1 MNFNTLPDALTLKSV
16 IKEKDEGLNRRFM
29 TDAIQELLT
38 ERAAFFDQLLTEL
51 WRFYGLSDTTISLN
65 AVGGYGRAS
74 LHPGSDIDLAIIIDK
89 KINKQQQEA
98 LSEFLTKLWDL
109 GADIGHSVRTL
120 DEAKK
125 QAKHD
130 VTIATNLLDIR
141 NLAGPTHHAT
151 TIHDFMHSESI
162 WSHQRFF
169 EEKLAEQKARH
180 VKAKNTALFLEPNL
194 KNNPGG
200 MRDVQSILWVAQKFY
215 GLGYA
220 EVFNGTKLLLTDEKI
235 ELKEAFDF
243 VCRVRWALHTMAES
257 SVEQL
262 LFEYQADVA
271 KMLGFGDGENSQQAI
286 ERMMRQ
292 LFRAMTRIRELNQ
305 LILDT
310 LIIEHTPK
318 SLGDKVKQLD
328 SGFRRVGCLI
338 DVEDRNLFIEKKQ
351 VIRMFRLI
359 SDIDA
364 VTGITPK
371 TLRAL
376 RNVRRSLLG
385 ELQDYQGCRDEFI
398 ELLSK
403 TDGFE
408 QALGLMHRYGILSV
422 YFSHWQLIEG
432 QMQFDMHNAYTV
444 DEHAFKALAYLGA
457 FEKYHEHDSLPVKAY
472 QRLPDKL
479 PLRLAT
485 LCHHLSGRQTDE
497 DHELSAMQAKEFAT
511 FHQLDERSIQLVFWL
526 VKNQTLMLDVCK
538 QSDLNDP
545 AIFQKVVKSISS
557 QEKLDALLCF
567 TVADLMATNE
577 SAWNPWIEYQLSLL
591 YKGLKKVIAKGTGNV
606 FEARTL
612 ISDKKAIAKSQLH
625 RDIDIT
631 NVEKWWKKLPSEFFT
646 ANCVEHI
653 VEITEKIINNW
664 HEQHHVFLC
673 QSNDLGFTT
682 LVVYT
687 PDRDQLFSDIF
698 KVLSK
703 AKLRVKEAN
712 MLTTEDDYVIE
723 VFQLL
728 SESDDVVDDEYR
740 LNTVV
745 DRVSEIL
752 DTGDTGKAI
761 KAPMYVETFEQEP
774 IIEVLSYPDKDK
786 SLIKINA
793 LDDPGYIEQICQ
805 VFNEHGF
812 TIHSAKISQLGE
824 CNDNVFLI
832 SNSDDQPLLN
842 HTKEEIVKL
851 IEDKISL

>member
-1 MNFNTLPDALTLKSV
+1 MQFTTLPDALTLKKV
-16 IKEKDEGLNRRFM
+16 IKDKDEVLNCRFM
-29 TDAIQELLT
+29 TDAIQGLLT
-38 ERAAFFDQLLTEL
+38 ERAYFFDEVLTEL
-51 WRFYGLSDTTISLN
+51 WQHFGLADAPISLN

-89 KINKQQQEA
+89 KISEQQQVA
-98 LSEFLTKLWDL
+98 LSGFLTKLWDL
-109 GADIGHSVRTL
+109 GSDIGHSVRTI
-120 DEAKK
+120 EETKK
-125 QAKHD
+125 QAKQD
-130 VTIATNLLDIR
+130 VTVATNLLDIR
-141 NLAGPTHHAT
+141 RIIGPTEHALA
-151 TIHDFMHSESI
+151 INELMHSETL
-162 WSHQRFF
+162 WSHKQFF
-169 EEKLAEQKARH
+169 EEKLDEQKARH

-194 KNNPGG
+194 KNHPGG

-215 GLGYA
+215 GLGYS
-220 EVFNGTKLLLTDEKI
+220 EVFSGTKLLLADEQI

-243 VCRVRWALHTMAES
+243 VCRVRWALHTVAES

-262 LFEYQADVA
+262 LFEHQADVA
-271 KMLGFGDGENSQQAI
+271 QMLGFGDGENSQQAI

-310 LIIEHTPK
+310 LTIEHTAF
-318 SLGDKVKQLD
+318 SRGNNVKQLD
-328 SGFRRVGCLI
+328 NDFRRIGNLI
-338 DVEDRNLFIEKKQ
+338 DVEDKNVFIEKKQ

-364 VTGITPK
+364 ITGITPK

-457 FEKYHEHDSLPVKAY
+457 FEKHHEKDSFPVKSY
-472 QRLPDKL
+472 QKIPDKL

-511 FHQLDERSIQLVFWL
+511 FHQLDEKSIQLVFWL

-545 AIFQKVVKSISS
+545 AIFQKLAKTISS
-557 QEKLDALLCF
+557 QEKLDSLLCF

-591 YKGLKKVIAKGTGNV
+591 YKGLKKTIAKGTSNV

-612 ISDKKAIAKSQLH
+612 ISEKKATAKSQLNQ
-625 RDIDIT
+625 DLDLST
-631 NVEKWWKKLPSEFFT
+631 VETWWKKLPSEFFT

-653 VEITEKIINNW
+653 VEITENIMRNFTN
-664 HEQHHVFLC
+664 EHHVFLC
-673 QSNDLGFTT
+673 NSNDLGFTT

-712 MLTTEDDYVIE
+712 MLTTQDDYVIE

-728 SESDDVVDDEYR
+728 SESDDVVDDEFR

-745 DRVSEIL
+745 HRVKDIL
-752 DTGDTGKAI
+752 NTGDTGKAI
-761 KAPMYVETFEQEP
+761 KAPMYVETFEQDP
-774 IIEVLSYPDKDK
+774 NIEVLPYPDKDK

-793 LDDPGYIEQICQ
+793 LDDPGYIEQICE
-805 VFNEHGF
+805 VFNEQGF

-832 SNSDDQPLLN
+832 SNSEEQSSLSHDPDD
-842 HTKEEIVKL
+842 IVKL
-851 IEDKISL
+851 IEEKISF